1 MGEPLDTWFKREIL
15 SHEAILVRFISRV
28 WPRRDD
34 IADIR
39 QETYARVYEA
49 ARQTRPQAP
58 KAFLFA
64 TARHLMA
71 DRIRRERI
79 VSIRVGGEN
88 EYLNVLVDEISPEQR
103 VGAHQELARLARA
116 FDRLSAKCREV
127 MWLRRVQELPQ
138 KQVAER
144 LGLTEKTIEKHLRT
158 GTRQLAH
165 YMRENALASGT
176 FRDDVDEAQNDKAD
190 DEHGTHKRN

>member
-1 MGEPLDTWFKREIL
+1 MGEPIDTWFKREIL
-15 SHEAILVRFISRV
+15 AHEAMLVRFISRL
-28 WPRRDD
+28 WPRHDE

-49 ARQTRPQAP
+49 ARQARPQSP

-64 TARHLMA
+64 TARHLMT

-79 VSIRVGGEN
+79 VSIRAGGDS
-88 EYLNVLVDEISPEQR
+88 EYLNVLVEEISPEQR

-127 MWLRRVQELPQ
+127 MWLRRVKELSQ
-138 KQVAER
+138 KEVADQ

-158 GTRQLAH
+158 GTRQLSH
-165 YMRENALASGT
+165 YMREDALAPRT
-176 FRDDVDEAQNDKAD
+176 FWNDIDETKNDEARR
-190 DEHGTHKRN
+190 EHGTDERD